1 MFLKLRP
8 RVLYITFPPCQ
19 FSAMDSE
26 EPKAKKQGISPAEEH
41 PAPLGTQLLVK
52 RLSEKARVPKR
63 GSALAAGYD
72 IYR

>member
-1 MFLKLRP
+1 
-8 RVLYITFPPCQ
+8 
-19 FSAMDSE
+19 MDSE
-26 EPKAKKQGISPAEEH
+26 EPKAKKQRISPAEEH